1 MDPNRQSH
9 LIHLSPPP
17 WAFLAHY
24 RVQWPDEEDVEGF
37 KETYLRYLGEVE
49 NLGYEFVQLVAEALG
64 LPPDG
69 LARFYD
75 APERMQHRSKVRFV
89 RSSLLFLFFALAF
102 ARACVFFFWGGRLK
116 YATRGHLGRDPDHAT
131 NYCKRPGLSR
141 LTLPSRRTWG
151 KETAGGQW
159 LIRHISCLG

>member
-1 MDPNRQSH
+1 MMDPNRQSH

-89 RSSLLFLFFALAF
+89 RSSFLFLFFALAF
-102 ARACVFFFWGGRLK
+102 ARACVFFFLGGGDSNMPPVVISGVIPTTQQITVNAQVSPASHYPRAERGERRRL
-116 YATRGHLGRDPDHAT
+116 AVNG
-131 NYCKRPGLSR
+131 
-141 LTLPSRRTWG
+141 
-151 KETAGGQW
+151 
-159 LIRHISCLG
+159 